1 MYTIKRAAEHIGV
14 SAATLRAWESRYGV
28 VSPSR
33 SDGGY
38 RVYSSADLETLG
50 LMAQLVASGSPPALA
65 AQEVRRLASSIEV
78 APAKRDAGDTTR
90 LDEAVV
96 TSAAALD
103 ALRLDVALNEIF
115 SRGSFE
121 TVVDDH
127 LLPAMRALGEA
138 WANGMVSV
146 AGEHFATHA
155 VMRRLAAAYEAAAA
169 PVGVARI
176 LVGLPPK
183 ARHEIGPLA
192 FAIAAR
198 RRGLQVYYLGA
209 DLPID
214 NWVDAVRARRP
225 AAVVIAAAT
234 ARDAAEARRV
244 LKAVQTAA
252 PHTILAI
259 GGRAQDEIRIDGAIV
274 LGHRVADAASRM
286 VHELAVLGRDESPD
300 VGSLE

>member
-28 VSPSR
+28 VTPSR

-50 LMAQLVASGSPPALA
+50 LMAQLVADGSPPALA
-65 AQEVRRLASSIEV
+65 AQEVRRRASSIE
-78 APAKRDAGDTTR
+78 PARTTIDAGDTTR
-90 LDEAVV
+90 LDEAIV

-103 ALRLDVALNEIF
+103 AQRLDVALDEIF
-115 SRGSFE
+115 ARGSFE

-138 WANGMVSV
+138 WANGTVSV
-146 AGEHFATHA
+146 AGEHFAAHA

-176 LVGLPPK
+176 LVGLPPN

-225 AAVVIAAAT
+225 AAVVIAAAST
-234 ARDAAEARRV
+234 SDAAQSRRV
-244 LKAVQTAA
+244 LKAVRSAA
-252 PHTILAI
+252 PHTILAV
-259 GGRAQDEIRIDGAIV
+259 GGRAQEQVHIDGAIV
-274 LGHRVADAASRM
+274 LGHRMADAASRM
-286 VHELAVLGRDESPD
+286 VHELALLSRDKSPD
-300 VGSLE
+300 VGGLE